1 VNKRGFSILEV
12 LLSLAII
19 CIAIVF
25 LASSLPFGLLA
36 TQKVTTT
43 AQANFLA
50 QAKMEELA
58 SLTYQELEVIDT
70 TEQSLTKIDTD
81 FAGFSR
87 ETKTEYLDQDFN
99 QVNED
104 DGLKKITV
112 IVSWTDRIKK
122 TVTQTELISL
132 KTDY

>member
-1 VNKRGFSILEV
+1 VNKRGFSILEDFF
-12 LLSLAII
+12 SLAII

>member
-1 VNKRGFSILEV
+1 MNKRGFSILEV